1 MTFQSGLN
9 FIFLDDSANVF
20 IGGDIADSTN
30 GWNFFTLKIKQ
41 KVGTKIEQ
49 QKSFIPI
56 KYSLKQ
62 NYPNPFNNSTTITF
76 EIPKKEFVEIAI
88 YNLMGEKVAELLNKE
103 LSLGKY
109 EIPFSAEDLPSG
121 IYFYRIKTSTHQE
134 TKKCALLK

>member
-103 LSLGKY
+103 LSLGK
-109 EIPFSAEDLPSG
+109 
-121 IYFYRIKTSTHQE
+121 
-134 TKKCALLK
+134 